1 MSGCRVLAGEA
12 GKERGMRFSGVAAVL
27 LCLAVLVAC
36 GSDLPRGQAGYGSGP
51 TERPA
56 ASETPSG
63 SAPSGSV
70 PSGSASSGPV
80 PSGSVPTGTA
90 DLEVVR
96 AAGEPVLVKGVT
108 FSRQQSLD
116 RVVIDLV
123 GVVPGYSVR
132 WVDGLVQDGS
142 GEPIDVKG

>member
-12 GKERGMRFSGVAAVL
+12 GKERGMRFSEVAAVL

-36 GSDLPRGQAGYGSGP
+36 GSDLPRGQAGYGPGP
-51 TERPA
+51 TERPT

-70 PSGSASSGPV
+70 SSGSVPSGSASSGSASSGPV

-90 DLEVVR
+90 DL
-96 AAGEPVLVKGVT
+96 G
-108 FSRQQSLD
+108 
-116 RVVIDLV
+116 
-123 GVVPGYSVR
+123 
-132 WVDGLVQDGS
+132 
-142 GEPIDVKG
+142 